1 MILGMST
8 ATFTML
14 HVVVSLGGILSGVI
28 VLVGLLA
35 SKRLRG
41 WTVLFLATTVFT
53 SVTGFFFPRDH
64 LLPSHIVGI
73 VSLAVLAVAM
83 LALYAFRLAGA
94 WRWVYVAGAVTA
106 LYLNVFVALGIAA
119 VRSFRPHANV
129 MRPLP

>member
-64 LLPSHIVGI
+64 LLPPHIVGI